1 MILLKP
7 AMLISARNLTTKINN
22 KPRLKLSNVS
32 SSLKNSRG
40 SENKK
45 KMSKLQSNKDKN
57 KLDDSKLRQRSAGK
71 LNKLKESES
80 SSCSN
85 NNKKLL

>member
-1 MILLKP
+1 MKSLTLALKLISPKP
-7 AMLISARNLTTKINN
+7 AMLINAKSLTTIMLNP
-22 KPRLKLSNVS
+22 PRLKLSNVS

-57 KLDDSKLRQRSAGK
+57 KLDDNKLRQRSAGR
-71 LNKLKESES
+71 LK
-80 SSCSN
+80 
-85 NNKKLL
+85 